1 VTIVAADY
9 CHDILAAEGFR
20 RIGTL
25 DCDLHVELWWH
36 PQHRL
41 EVSVVTVGEW
51 VLIRGAKYYRLKAM
65 GEQGELYTRD
75 LAAFDADLTTR
86 FGEVHL
92 LLSAF
97 PDITADL
104 ARRRIA
110 EKRFR
115 PAGGGDETGAED
127 LPGHLNQLAAELEAL
142 QVAKKRDED
151 LLRLDRGRSPTLARG
166 LGERIAKAQGRIKEI
181 QAERKGLADRLAA
194 TAHLEKEYLQ
204 KAAATCLL
212 FASCSNVQ
220 VAGCADEF
228 TDVLRAVVK
237 ELQDV
242 HQYQIQQKFQGGKLQ
257 IYIEEVE
264 APGVSL
270 LTRWA
275 GGVLCPRQL
284 ERLGPQF
291 QSLRGAVERQLMVFP
306 HRDILLGGA
315 VQDERKLVSARVVRN
330 FLHRLERV
338 PSAARSGECVS
349 SPPSA
354 MPMWIGHVMN
364 SAGEQTQP
372 WEFPL
377 DRAVH
382 TLISGRTGSGKSY
395 LGRVIV
401 EGAAACEDV
410 SIVVLDPRGQWTG
423 LLAQEDR
430 AEILGRYGEFG
441 LDPSQARSFDFAYY
455 GIGQGL
461 GRPLPAD
468 LRRLAEGRHIVGF
481 KGLDDR
487 ARCEWTA
494 RVLEALFDACAI
506 GESLR
511 LRLSIAIDEAIQ
523 FIRRGVVDEAKDAAA
538 KVELALE
545 RIAREGRKYGIGLLA
560 ISQSSRDFS
569 YSLASVRENVAT
581 HVFMANGSAE
591 SEYAARYLGAGHELS
606 SLRTGEAIV
615 QNGEWGVVRVA
626 VRPPLSKVWEPTEA
640 EVRSLVGGQGMTS
653 LPLSPTARAILDAA
667 MKNHRA
673 TGRPVRLASVVE
685 QLGIT
690 SRRRVDQVVAELEAV
705 GVARFERLNERGRPL
720 VMTPMAGGAARGNRT

>member
-1 VTIVAADY
+1 VAADY

-36 PQHRL
+36 AEHRL
-41 EVSVVTVGEW
+41 EVSVVAVEEW
-51 VLIRGAKYYRLKAM
+51 ALIRGAKYYRLKAM

-92 LLSAF
+92 LLSSF
-97 PDITADL
+97 PDITPGL
-104 ARRRIA
+104 ARKRIA

-127 LPGHLNQLAAELEAL
+127 VAGHLNQLAAELETV
-142 QVAKKRDED
+142 QQAKKQDED

-166 LGERIAKAQGRIKEI
+166 LRERIAKVGRRIEEI
-181 QAERKGLADRLAA
+181 QAERKRLADQLAA
-194 TAHLEKEYLQ
+194 TVHLEKEYLQ

-291 QSLRGAVERQLMVFP
+291 QPLRRAVERQLMVFP
-306 HRDILLGGA
+306 HHDILLGGA
-315 VQDERKLVSARVVRN
+315 VQDERKLVAARVVRN
-330 FLHRLERV
+330 FLRRLDRV
-338 PSAARSGECVS
+338 PSATRGGEPVS

-354 MPMWIGHVMN
+354 MPTWIGHAMN
-364 SAGEQTQP
+364 AAGEQTQP

-423 LLAQEDR
+423 LLVPEDR
-430 AEILGRYGEFG
+430 AEILGRYREFG

-494 RVLEALFDACAI
+494 RILEALFDACAI

-523 FIRRGVVDEAKDAAA
+523 FIRRGVVDEAKEAAA

-545 RIAREGRKYGIGLLA
+545 RIAREGRKYGFSLLA

-591 SEYAARYLGAGHELS
+591 SEYAARYLGTGHELS
-606 SLRTGEAIV
+606 SLRTGEALV

-640 EVRSLVGGQGMTS
+640 EARTLVGGQGMTS
-653 LPLSPTARAILDAA
+653 LPLSPTARAILEAA
-667 MKNHRA
+667 MEHHRT
-673 TGRPVRLASVVE
+673 TGGPVRLASVVE
-685 QLGIT
+685 LLGIT
-690 SRRRVDQVVAELEAV
+690 SRRRVDQVVAELEAA

-720 VMTPMAGGAARGNRT
+720 VMTPVAGGAARGNRA